1 MNSLDTLSNQVS
13 GLPANA
19 VQTFAHR
26 FHSTISG
33 FREGKTAAVP
43 TKFFI
48 SDPALFSAGGRNPYS
63 SLSLGVNNSKN
74 PLRIKAE
81 YIAVGNQLGFK
92 WIDNFDHI
100 FSQNQFRSN
109 PNEVCNSPEN
119 KGEHNVKEGL
129 PGARTNPETING
141 KECNQNKRGTG
152 ISKIAA
158 RPKGFIHLPSIAGER
173 K

>member
-13 GLPANA
+13 GLSANA

-26 FHSTISG
+26 FHTAISG

-48 SDPALFSAGGRNPYS
+48 SDPTLLSAGGRNPYS
-63 SLSLGVNNSKN
+63 SLSPRMNNGKN
-74 PLRIKAE
+74 PLRIKTNH
-81 YIAVGNQLGFK
+81 IAVANRLGIK
-92 WIDNFDHI
+92 GVDNFDRI

-119 KGEHNVKEGL
+119 KGEHHLKEGL
-129 PGARTNPETING
+129 NGASTNPETING
-141 KECNQNKRGTG
+141 KEGNQYKRGTG
-152 ISKIAA
+152 ISKITT

>member
-1 MNSLDTLSNQVS
+1 MNSLDTFSNQVS
-13 GLPANA
+13 SLPANA

-33 FREGKTAAVP
+33 FREGKIAAVP

-48 SDPALFSAGGRNPYS
+48 SDPALFSAGRRNPYS
-63 SLSLGVNNSKN
+63 RLSPRMNNGKN
-74 PLRIKAE
+74 PLRIKAKNV
-81 YIAVGNQLGFK
+81 AVGNRLGFK
-92 WIDNFDHI
+92 GIYNFDDI

-119 KGEHNVKEGL
+119 KGEHYVEEGL
-129 PGARTNPETING
+129 HGAGTNPETING
-141 KECNQNKRGTG
+141 KEGNQNKRGTG
-152 ISKIAA
+152 ISKITS
-158 RPKGFIHLPSIAGER
+158 RSKGFIHLPSIAGER